1 MSLIMVL
8 VVGFGIKHM
17 QPVWVQFL
25 LMGMA
30 AVTLVV
36 SSTNAAYLARAG
48 QKDVPYTEELPVV
61 REAVAL
67 APSVSA
73 HSLCLRS
80 RFGTAA
86 AILRA
91 SRALFR
97 RTRGSPTITGRRI
110 DVLAGGLRPPART
123 LRLPRAPRP
132 RCALHGSV
140 DGKQNGIVKFH
151 HGAILI
157 KVSDNAAGIPRRI
170 SGRLIR
176 PQRHFAMG

>member
-1 MSLIMVL
+1 MYVPSRILRASAQSMSLIMVL

-67 APSVSA
+67 RFQPRTVVHDLGVMRTGRPLDHFALTA
-73 HSLCLRS
+73 LR
-80 RFGTAA
+80 RAVAA
-86 AILRA
+86 ERKREDQVARHPREGQA
-91 SRALFR
+91 R
-97 RTRGSPTITGRRI
+97 RTIE
-110 DVLAGGLRPPART
+110 VLL
-123 LRLPRAPRP
+123 APK
-132 RCALHGSV
+132 S
-140 DGKQNGIVKFH
+140 
-151 HGAILI
+151 
-157 KVSDNAAGIPRRI
+157 
-170 SGRLIR
+170 
-176 PQRHFAMG
+176 